1 MKIGSRLFLSF
12 TAIVLVLVGIAVY
25 SGLTMSAITKNLDSI
40 YTKMLPSVDFL
51 DQADRDLYQL
61 IESERTLLLVDPAGP
76 RVADL
81 VKAYDE
87 NYAQSVE
94 RMGKYYDLAMTEP
107 EKKLY
112 TEYIQARDAWTTV
125 SREVL
130 ERSRSADPKE
140 RETALALS
148 LGKASELFGGMR
160 EKINALEEL
169 VLANAEN
176 LSKAARKSFG
186 AALVTLIIASI
197 LAVAFVIVI
206 SLLLARGITKP
217 LVAAVS
223 FAGSISKGDLGVSID
238 KGHLKRGDEV
248 GDLAR
253 ALSAMSTALLE
264 IVDSIRDS
272 SGNLNSSAS
281 QISSTAQQLSSGSTE
296 QAASAEEVS
305 ASVEEMAATIKQN
318 AENSHETDGI
328 ARKLSEEAVEGSETV
343 AATVKAMKEIAGRIG
358 IIEEIA
364 RQTNLLA
371 LNAAIEAA
379 RAGEAGKGFAVVASE
394 VRKLAERAQ
403 NAAKE
408 ISELSSNSIAVA
420 ERAGSVIASIVPG
433 IQRTAS
439 LVQEISAASA
449 EQSTGADQIGKAMT
463 QLDSVIQHT
472 ASASEELASM
482 AEELSDQASRLF
494 SAVGFFKIQDT
505 PKKAKTTLASGHAPV
520 PVAPKRIQIEKP
532 RVSTGIMLRKEP
544 STISDD
550 DFEEF

>member
-12 TAIVLVLVGIAVY
+12 TAIVLVLVGIAVF
-25 SGLTMSAITKNLDSI
+25 SGLTMSAITQDLDSI
-40 YTKMLPSVDFL
+40 YTRMLPSVDFL

-61 IESERTLLLVDPAGP
+61 IEAERTLLLVSPTGP
-76 RVADL
+76 RATDL
-81 VKAYDE
+81 VKAYEE

-94 RMGKYYDLAMTEP
+94 RMGKYVDLAMTEP
-107 EKKLY
+107 ERVLY
-112 TEYIQARDAWTTV
+112 AEYVKARDAWTTV

-130 ERSRSADPKE
+130 QRSRSADPKE
-140 RETALALS
+140 REAALSLS
-148 LGKASELFGGMR
+148 LGKASDLFGAMR
-160 EKINALEEL
+160 EKINALEEI
-169 VLANAEN
+169 VLANAAS
-176 LSKAARKSFG
+176 LSEASRKSFG
-186 AALVTLIIASI
+186 AALAILIIASV

-206 SLLLARGITKP
+206 SLLLASGITKP
-217 LVAAVS
+217 LAAAIG
-223 FAGSISKGDLGVSID
+223 FAGAITNGELDVAIAKQ
-238 KGHLKRGDEV
+238 HLDRGDEV

-253 ALSAMSTALLE
+253 ALSSMSTALLG

-272 SGNLNSSAS
+272 SGNLTSSAS

-296 QAASAEEVS
+296 QAASAEQVS

-343 AATVKAMKEIAGRIG
+343 AATVQAMKEIAGRIG

-482 AEELSDQASRLF
+482 AEELSDQANRLF
-494 SAVGFFKIQDT
+494 SAVGFFKVKDT
-505 PKKAKTTLASGHAPV
+505 PKKAKQALAPAAP
-520 PVAPKRIQIEKP
+520 APKRIQIEKQ
-532 RVSTGIMLRKEP
+532 RVATGIMLRKEP